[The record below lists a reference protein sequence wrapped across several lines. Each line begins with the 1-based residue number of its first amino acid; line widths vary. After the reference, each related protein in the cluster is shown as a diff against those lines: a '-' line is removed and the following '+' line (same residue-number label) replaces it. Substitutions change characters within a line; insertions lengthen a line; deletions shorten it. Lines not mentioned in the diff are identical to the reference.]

1 MEKPRRIT
9 KRKIAEIQLLRAV
22 ILLEDENDAISA
34 LTLAGAA
41 EEILGKMAQQ
51 KGHSTAFDDWAVY
64 HRSFW
69 DYAVKRANEEGR
81 TITAPDD
88 KTLKRKINSTRN
100 ELKHNDRGKNVRV
113 EAMFNYDAEDMLL
126 RALRNYLKLYD
137 RLPRQQRVANWW
149 ENMTL

>member
-22 ILLEDENDAISA
+22 ILLEDEGEAISA

-41 EEILGKMAQQ
+41 EEILGKMVQE
-51 KGHSTAFDDWAVY
+51 KGHSTAFDDWAAFD
-64 HRSFW
+64 RSFW
-69 DYAVKRANEEGR
+69 DFVVERSNEEGR
-81 TITAPDD
+81 AITAPDE
-88 KTLKRKINSTRN
+88 KALKRKINSTRN

-113 EAMFNYDAEDMLL
+113 EAMFTYEAEEMLL
-126 RALRNYLKLYD
+126 RAIRNYLKLYD
-137 RLPRQQRVANWW
+137 RLPRHQRVVNWW